1 MPWKYLPIGKAFK
14 RLNLNLILVA
24 ILVVRSTL
32 QKYLYWFCNHWKLR
46 NSIGEVLLW
55 KLFSDLCNF
64 YYAMRNLFWCKKDF
78 KNKVNEIDLCHKL
91 LDIKV
96 IMAVELFYVIFMM
109 NLTEIYS
116 DVKRIKFYPNVIEL
130 QQ

>member
-1 MPWKYLPIGKAFK
+1 M
-14 RLNLNLILVA
+14 
-24 ILVVRSTL
+24 
-32 QKYLYWFCNHWKLR
+32 
-46 NSIGEVLLW
+46 
-55 KLFSDLCNF
+55 
-64 YYAMRNLFWCKKDF
+64 
-78 KNKVNEIDLCHKL
+78 NKIDLCLKL